1 MVEIRAGD
9 WGTVKHWTASIRR
22 YLEGQHDPQE
32 AKKPRVAY
40 VATEGEVVVGF
51 IAGHLTR
58 RFQCD
63 GELQWISV
71 RPESR
76 GRGIAIELLRS
87 LARWF
92 AQQNAGR
99 VCVDVM
105 PTNEA
110 ARRFYSRNGAVDLKP
125 SWMVWDDIR
134 LTQSA
139 NEPS

>member
-1 MVEIRAGD
+1 MAEIRAGD
-9 WGTVKHWTASIRR
+9 WGTLEHWTTSIPL
-22 YLEGQHDPQE
+22 YLSGKHDPRE

-40 VATEGEVVVGF
+40 VATEVEVVVGF

-76 GRGIAIELLRS
+76 GRGIALELLRS

-92 AQQNAGR
+92 AEQNAAR
-99 VCVDVM
+99 VCVDVV
-105 PTNEA
+105 PTNET
-110 ARRFYSRNGAVDLKP
+110 ARRFYGRNGAVDLKP

-134 LTQSA
+134 RLIRVG
-139 NEPS
+139 E